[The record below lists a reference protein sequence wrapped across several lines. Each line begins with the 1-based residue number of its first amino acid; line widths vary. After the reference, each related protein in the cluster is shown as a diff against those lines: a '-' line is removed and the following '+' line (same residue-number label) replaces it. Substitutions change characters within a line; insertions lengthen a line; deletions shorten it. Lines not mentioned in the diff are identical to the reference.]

1 MKFIKITGK
10 YGEEFHLNIENIS
23 YIKKNDGVEVYSKIT
38 LFNSEIFVKETPE
51 QIVAMIHEVE
61 DTK

>member
-10 YGEEFHLNIENIS
+10 YGEKFHVNIEHIS

-38 LFNSEIFVKETPE
+38 LFNSEIFAKGTPE
-51 QIVAMIHEVE
+51 EIMKQIHEVE
-61 DTK
+61 G